1 MSATGPFCKLPSA
14 THLRALICRWSL
26 RWSCG
31 QLMIRLWRPSVCAA
45 CLGSASH
52 IYISSSHVV
61 VFLISSEFCPN
72 SRFVCLLKLL
82 APNRNRSRQNIKP
95 SFCLQRRRL
104 DGGGGISF
112 EIAILVIAA
121 AAATAVRI
129 QLRNRKRRRR
139 WKRLQFGSS
148 FTSNWWWISQIG
160 HYLSTKTTTLLPAH
174 CLVLWPLGTE

>member
-26 RWSCG
+26 RWSCR

-52 IYISSSHVV
+52 IYIFSSHVV

-82 APNRNRSRQNIKP
+82 APNRNRSRQMIKP

-104 DGGGGISF
+104 DGGNGGISF

-129 QLRNRKRRRR
+129 QLTNRKRRRR

-160 HYLSTKTTTLLPAH
+160 HYLSTTVLPAH